1 MSQQKRY
8 SLNATNSYLYQWL
21 VIVLVLNLG
30 LFAIIYFVIDPIVQ
44 DSINPN
50 LYEKLEWAALVI
62 FMFCMFAVTYITINR
77 SRYWLDIEYI
87 EKWSI
92 YRPKRKYI
100 VNCNEIVDIKI
111 RRLPLIGDA
120 LNNGSIILYTNKKDK
135 KKVAMRI
142 IGIKFPY
149 EVYLDILERTK
160 IDDKN
165 KRADEL
171 LF

>member
-8 SLNATNSYLYQWL
+8 SLNASNSFLYQWL
-21 VIVLVLNLG
+21 VIILILNLG
-30 LFAIIYFVIDPIVQ
+30 LFAIIYFVINPIVQ
-44 DSINPN
+44 DSANPN
-50 LYEKLEWAALVI
+50 LYEKIEWALFVI
-62 FMFCMFAVTYITINR
+62 FMFCMFATTYITINK
-77 SRYWLDIEYI
+77 SRYWLDSEYI

-92 YRPKRKYI
+92 YRPKRKHT

-120 LNNGSIILYTNKKDK
+120 LNNGTIVLYSIKKKK

-149 EVYLDILERTK
+149 EIYLDILERTK
-160 IDDKN
+160 IEDSEK
-165 KRADEL
+165 KIDEIL
-171 LF
+171 L